1 MSDSTDAAEGYTGIN
16 SAALTE
22 GGRSQH
28 SGQDV
33 GRQRAQQTGQ
43 TGGQQGSQGGKQ
55 QGGQQGSQGGK
66 QQGGRQSNQRSQSGG
81 QQGGQQS
88 GKSGRRRGRRRSPRG
103 RKGGTNQQAA
113 QGREREVSGLLE
125 ITRNGAGILRHEAL
139 ARKGDPTVPVQ
150 TVRELGLRVGDLV
163 EGVAKGQT
171 VVTVVK
177 VNGHEPV
184 GLADRVDFD
193 RLTAVHPD
201 VPLHLGPTPGDVTGR
216 LLDII
221 APVGRGQRGLIV
233 APPKAGK
240 TTILKDIASGLS
252 HDKDIEMIVCLV
264 AERPEE
270 VTELRRAVK
279 GMTLAADL
287 DMPSSEHIRVAT
299 LGVEH
304 AKRLVEENRHAVV
317 LVDSLTRLARAH
329 NLSLKGS
336 SRTMSGGMDAAALHP
351 VRQVFGAARATEEA
365 GSLTML
371 ATCLVDTGSKMDD
384 VVYEEFKGTG
394 NMEVHLDRK
403 LAELRL
409 YPAINIERSGT
420 RREEL
425 LLEPQAL
432 QQVHSLRRKLAGVP
446 ADKALGAVLE
456 AMRRQTAEEA
466 AVG

>member
-1 MSDSTDAAEGYTGIN
+1 VSNSTDASEGFTHT
-16 SAALTE
+16 A
-22 GGRSQH
+22 GGPGGSSQ
-28 SGQDV
+28 Q
-33 GRQRAQQTGQ
+33 
-43 TGGQQGSQGGKQ
+43 QGGKQ
-55 QGGQQGSQGGK
+55 GQGGSDGSSQQQGGK
-66 QQGGRQSNQRSQSGG
+66 QSQGGSGG
-81 QQGGQQS
+81 SGQQQGGKGGRKPGRRRHHRSRKRRPKQQS
-88 GKSGRRRGRRRSPRG
+88 G
-103 RKGGTNQQAA
+103 
-113 QGREREVSGLLE
+113 QGPERQVSGLLE
-125 ITRNGAGILRHEAL
+125 LTRNGAGVLRDRAL
-139 ARKGDPTVPVQ
+139 AHKGDPSVPVKMVQ
-150 TVRELGLRVGDLV
+150 ELGLRAGDLV
-163 EGVAKGQT
+163 EGVARGHTVQT
-171 VVTVVK
+171 VTK
-177 VNGHEPV
+177 VNGHAPE
-184 GLADRVDFD
+184 GLADRVAFD
-193 RLTAVHPD
+193 RLTAIHPE
-201 VPLHLGPTPGDVTGR
+201 VALHLGPTPDAITGR

-252 HDKDIEMIVCLV
+252 HDPDVELIVCLV

-287 DMPSSEHIRVAT
+287 DQPSTEHIRVAT
-299 LGVEH
+299 LGVEY
-304 AKRLVEENRHAVV
+304 AKRLTEEGRHAVV
-317 LVDSLTRLARAH
+317 LLDSLTRLARAH
-329 NLSLKGS
+329 NLTIKGS
-336 SRTMSGGMDAAALHP
+336 SRTMSGGMDAAALYP

-409 YPAINIERSGT
+409 YPAINIDRSGT

-425 LLEPQAL
+425 LLDPQTL
-432 QQVHSLRRKLAGVP
+432 QQVYSLRRKLAGVP

-466 AVG
+466 LG